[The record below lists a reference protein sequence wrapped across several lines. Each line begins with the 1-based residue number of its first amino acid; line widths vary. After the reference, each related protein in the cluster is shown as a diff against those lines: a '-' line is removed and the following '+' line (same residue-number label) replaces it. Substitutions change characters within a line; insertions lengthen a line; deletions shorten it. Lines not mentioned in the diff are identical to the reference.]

1 MNLPFFRRPDPE
13 KAALRDRAIIAESQV
28 VFLQDML
35 RPKREV
41 RKDSSRYSKAKVETT
56 QRLLRLYPDVARSI
70 RGREAGNGE
79 DGFAKAVRLGAWD
92 GLKLG
97 KGTP

>member
-1 MNLPFFRRPDPE
+1 MWPFRKPSSE
-13 KAALRDRAIIAESQV
+13 TTALRDRAIIAESQV
-28 VFLQDML
+28 VFLMDML

-41 RKDSSRYSKAKVETT
+41 RKDASRYSKAKKEKTAALC
-56 QRLLRLYPDVARSI
+56 RLHPDVAERH
-70 RGREAGNGE
+70 GLVTE

>member
-1 MNLPFFRRPDPE
+1 MTIFETLFQRKQSPE
-13 KAALRDRAIIAESQV
+13 IAQLRDELIRANTQV
-28 VFLQDML
+28 VFLQSML

-41 RKDSSRYSKAKVETT
+41 RKDASRYSKAKQEKTA
-56 QRLLRLYPDVARSI
+56 QLKAELA
-70 RGREAGNGE
+70 AKHE